1 MEQKIKNII
10 EGIIKTRQGVTIK
23 PHISSNLVD
32 DLGLDSLDH
41 VLLWCAVEEA
51 FLIKIPKE
59 YSTYK
64 FVTVKDIMDVANK
77 VKEERYGLDKS
88 EK

>member
-1 MEQKIKNII
+1 MMEQKIKDILERII
-10 EGIIKTRQGVTIK
+10 LNRQGVTIK
-23 PHISSNLVD
+23 PDISSNLVD

-59 YSTYK
+59 YAKHK
-64 FVTVKDIMDVANK
+64 FETVKDIFDVANK
-77 VKEERYGLDKS
+77 LKEERYGLDN
-88 EK
+88 